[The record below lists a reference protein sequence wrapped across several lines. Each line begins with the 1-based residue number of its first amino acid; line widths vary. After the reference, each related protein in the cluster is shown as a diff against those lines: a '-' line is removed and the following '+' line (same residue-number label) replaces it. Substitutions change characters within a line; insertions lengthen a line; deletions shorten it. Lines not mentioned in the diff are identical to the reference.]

1 MVTQLKNTALALL
14 SALLMLGA
22 GALLAEPVAA
32 GEDVVPETAPIED
45 LDAALDLPAGVLSG
59 RGASRHPRVDL
70 AMPFFSFAR
79 MLPVASES

>member
-1 MVTQLKNTALALL
+1 MVTQLKNTAVALL

-32 GEDVVPETAPIED
+32 GEEMALETTSIEE
-45 LDAALDLPAGVLSG
+45 LDAALDLPADVLSG
-59 RGASRHPRVDL
+59 AGPSRHPRVDL